1 MTGSQPG
8 WTARLVPRTMAARLY
23 LILFTGLLIAHA
35 LSASLLLYER
45 YISARSMLLSNL
57 EHDVSTA
64 VALLDRLPEDQRAN
78 WLPRLERRTYRYI
91 LGAGEINDQPL
102 EAVGQQMTQMIV
114 SSLGDQYPVTA
125 NSTSREP
132 YRFQVHTRL
141 SDSSPL
147 TIEVTPSVMPVAK
160 WLPVVLGTQVVLLL
174 ACAWLAV
181 RLVTRPLADLAR
193 AAESLSPSGHGQ
205 YLKEGGPTEV
215 AHAAAAF
222 NAMQDRI
229 ARYLRERVQILAS
242 ISHDLQTPITRMS
255 LRAEALQDSTERTK
269 LLEDLGEMQHLVR
282 EGVAY
287 ARSSHGAT
295 EPAVNIDLNAFL
307 DSLVYDYQDMGK
319 RVTLNGKIDQPV
331 NTRPHALRRVIGN
344 LLDNAVKYAGAGEIE
359 IHKTDGSI
367 AIGVLDRGP
376 GIPEDQLEAA
386 LQPFYRLESSRN
398 RETGGAGLGL
408 AIAQQLALAIG
419 ATLTLSN
426 RDGGG
431 LQAMLLLPASAVQR

>member
-1 MTGSQPG
+1 
-8 WTARLVPRTMAARLY
+8 MAARLY
-23 LILFTGLLIAHA
+23 LILCAGLLVAHA
-35 LSASLLLYER
+35 LSASLMLYER
-45 YISARSMLLSNL
+45 YLSARSMLWSNL

-64 VALLDRLPEDQRAN
+64 VALLDRLPEEQRAD

-91 LGAGEINDQPL
+91 LGAGEVNDQPL
-102 EAVGQQMTQMIV
+102 DEVGRGMTQMIV
-114 SSLGDQYPVTA
+114 SSLGDRYPVTA
-125 NSTSREP
+125 NSTSQDP
-132 YRFQVHTRL
+132 YRFQAHTQL
-141 SDSSPL
+141 SDGSPL
-147 TIEVTPSVMPVAK
+147 TIEVTPSVMPIAK
-160 WLPVVLGTQVVLLL
+160 WLPTVLGAQVVLLL
-174 ACAWLAV
+174 ACAWIAV

-193 AAESLSPSGHGQ
+193 AAESISPSGGGQ

-229 ARYLRERVQILAS
+229 ARYLRERMQILAS

-255 LRAEALQDSTERTK
+255 LRAEALQDSNERSK

-295 EPAVNIDLNAFL
+295 EPPVNVDLNAFL

-319 RVTLNGKIDQPV
+319 QVTLTGKVDEPV

-344 LLDNAVKYAGAGEIE
+344 LLDNAIKYAGAGEIE
-359 IHKTDGSI
+359 IRRTEGGI

-386 LQPFYRLESSRN
+386 LQPFYRLERSRS

-408 AIAQQLALAIG
+408 AIAQQLAIAIG
-419 ATLTLSN
+419 ATLELSN
-426 RDGGG
+426 RVGGG
-431 LQAMLLLPASAVQR
+431 LQAMLLLPAKLPGL

>member
-1 MTGSQPG
+1 
-8 WTARLVPRTMAARLY
+8 MAARLY
-23 LILFTGLLIAHA
+23 LILCTGLLVAHA
-35 LSASLLLYER
+35 LSASLMLYER
-45 YISARSMLLSNL
+45 YLSARSMLWSNL

-64 VALLDRLPEDQRAN
+64 VALLDRLPEQQRAD

-91 LGAGEINDQPL
+91 LGPGEVNDQPL
-102 EAVGQQMTQMIV
+102 DEVGRGMTQMIV
-114 SSLGDQYPVTA
+114 SSLGDQFPVTA
-125 NSTSREP
+125 NSTSQDP
-132 YRFQVHTRL
+132 YRFQAHTRL
-141 SDSSPL
+141 SDGSPL
-147 TIEVTPSVMPVAK
+147 TIEVTPSVMPIAK
-160 WLPVVLGTQVVLLL
+160 WLPTVLGAQVVLLL
-174 ACAWLAV
+174 ACAWIAV

-193 AAESLSPSGHGQ
+193 AAESISPSGGGQ

-229 ARYLRERVQILAS
+229 GSYLRERMQILAS

-255 LRAEALQDSTERTK
+255 LRAEALQDSNERTK

-295 EPAVNIDLNAFL
+295 ESPVNVDLNAFL

-319 RVTLNGKIDQPV
+319 QVTLTGKVDQPV

-344 LLDNAVKYAGAGEIE
+344 LLDNAIKYAGAGEIA
-359 IHKTDGSI
+359 IQRTDGGI

-376 GIPEDQLEAA
+376 GIPDDQLEAA
-386 LQPFYRLESSRN
+386 LQPFYRLERSRS

-408 AIAQQLALAIG
+408 AIAQQLAIAIG
-419 ATLTLSN
+419 ATLELSN

-431 LQAMLLLPASAVQR
+431 LQAVLLLPAKAPAL

>member
-1 MTGSQPG
+1 MNVRSSA
-8 WTARLVPRTMAARLY
+8 WLSRLVPRTMAARLY

-45 YISARSMLLSNL
+45 YLSARSMLWSNL

-64 VALLDRLPEDQRAN
+64 VALLDRLPEDQRAD
-78 WLPRLERRTYRYI
+78 WLPRLDRRTYRYI
-91 LGAGEINDQPL
+91 LGSGAVNDMPL
-102 EAVGQQMTQMIV
+102 EETGRGMTQMII

-125 NSTSREP
+125 NSTSTDP
-132 YRFQVHTRL
+132 YRFQAHTHL
-141 SDSSPL
+141 SDGSPL
-147 TIEVTPSVMPVAK
+147 TIEVTPSVMPVAR
-160 WLPVVLGTQVVLLL
+160 WLPTVLGAQVVLLL
-174 ACAWLAV
+174 ACAWIAV

-193 AAESLSPSGHGQ
+193 AAESISPSGGGQ

-229 ARYLRERVQILAS
+229 ARYLRERMQILAA

-255 LRAEALQDSTERTK
+255 LRAEALPDSTERTK
-269 LLEDLGEMQHLVR
+269 LLDDLGEMQHLVR

-295 EPAVNIDLNAFL
+295 EPAVNIDVNAFL
-307 DSLVYDYQDMGK
+307 DSLVYDYQDMDK
-319 RVTLNGKIDQPV
+319 QVTLTGKVDQPV

-359 IHKTDGSI
+359 IHRTDSGI
-367 AIGVLDRGP
+367 AISVLDRGP

-386 LQPFYRLESSRN
+386 LQPFYRLERSRS

-408 AIAQQLALAIG
+408 AIAQQLAIAIG

-431 LQAMLLLPASAVQR
+431 LQAMLLLPA